1 MRHLIFRAR
10 QAYLSWPAP
19 ARVTIGEQSLMAN
32 RQIASALAFILT
44 AFGWGNVMAASQ
56 PHRHV
61 TADLIA
67 GTSAAVPGKT
77 LTVAVRERMEPGWHT
92 YWANP
97 GDSGEPTSIE
107 WSLPEGLKAGPILW
121 PLPHIIPVGP
131 LVEYGYDDEVIL
143 LTEIQVPENAAGSI
157 KLAAKVS
164 YLVCRDIC
172 VPEDSHVELT
182 LPVANESAPSE
193 FAAEIAKAKAALPK
207 PLPSTAAYA
216 ANPGKGA
223 LRLTVTAE
231 PALFEGIA
239 DARFYPLTWGAVS
252 NTAAQPRTVSGGELV
267 LDLQQGDTKETP
279 EKLEGV
285 LVLTRGS
292 GEGSRTGYTIA
303 AARGPDSASAG
314 GLFDHT
320 DGAGQVNSG
329 TYAAASGGVSGSAG
343 IAVLFAF
350 MGGMILNLMPCVFP
364 VLALKALSF
373 AKAADGGH
381 RQQGMAYLGGV
392 LASFTALAAVIA
404 ILRQGTAALGWGFQ
418 FQSPAFVLAL
428 ALLFFLMGLSLSGV
442 VSFGGGLMSAGDSL
456 SRKPGNTGY
465 FFTGV
470 LAAIAA
476 TPCTAPF
483 MGAAIGFAMTQ
494 PTAILVAVMLG
505 LGLGFAAPVVA
516 LSFSPAIQRIL
527 PKPGAWMETLK
538 QVLAFPLYATAA
550 WLVWVLSIQSGS
562 DGVMAAAL
570 AIVGVGFAAWLGG
583 KTESSALPLKL
594 VAPALGIAAVAFGL
608 SMATAAQTEN
618 SAPGVEAS
626 ALQEEPFTQAR
637 LDALKAQGR
646 PVFVNLTAAWCI
658 TCKVNERLA
667 LKSSEVAEAFKAA
680 GITYLK
686 GDWTKGNPEITA
698 LLEHFGRAGVPLYLF
713 YPGHGAGPH
722 VLPQILTAGVVLDE
736 IKTEAALL
744 AAPHKGA

>member
-1 MRHLIFRAR
+1 
-10 QAYLSWPAP
+10 
-19 ARVTIGEQSLMAN
+19 MAN
-32 RQIASALAFILT
+32 WQITSAVALVLST
-44 AFGWGNVMAASQ
+44 LGLGNVMAASQ
-56 PHRHV
+56 PPHHHV

-67 GTSAAVPGKT
+67 AASAAVPGKT

-107 WSLPEGLKAGPILW
+107 WALPDGAKAGPILW
-121 PLPHIIPVGP
+121 PLPHTIPVGP
-131 LVEYGYDDEVIL
+131 LVEYGYDDEVLL
-143 LTEIQVPENAAGSI
+143 LTEIEVPADAAGSM

-164 YLVCRDIC
+164 YLVCKDIC
-172 VPEDSHVELT
+172 VPEETHAELT
-182 LPVANESAPSE
+182 LPVANEAAPSE
-193 FAAEIAKAKAALPK
+193 FAGQIAKAEAALPK
-207 PLPSTAAYA
+207 PLPGRASYA
-216 ANPGKGA
+216 ANTAKGA

-231 PALFEGIA
+231 PGLFEGVS
-239 DARFYPLTWGAVS
+239 DVRFFPLTWGAVS
-252 NTAAQPRTVSGGELV
+252 NPADQPRTIRGGELV

-279 EKLEGV
+279 EKLEGL
-285 LVLTRGS
+285 LVLTKGS
-292 GEGSRTGYTIA
+292 GEGSRTGYTVS

-320 DGAGQVNSG
+320 DAAGQVNSG
-329 TYAAASGGVSGSAG
+329 SYAAASGGVSGSAG
-343 IAVLFAF
+343 IAVFFAF
-350 MGGMILNLMPCVFP
+350 LGGIILNLMPCVFP

-373 AKAADGGH
+373 AKSADGGH
-381 RQQGMAYLGGV
+381 RQQGIAYLGGV
-392 LASFTALAAVIA
+392 LASFAALAAIIA
-404 ILRQGTAALGWGFQ
+404 VLREGTAALGWGFQ

-442 VSFGGGLMSAGDSL
+442 VTFGGGLMSAGDSL
-456 SRKPGNTGY
+456 SRKPGNAGY

-494 PTAILVAVMLG
+494 SAWILVAVMLA
-505 LGLGFAAPVVA
+505 LGLGFATPVVA
-516 LSFSPAIQRIL
+516 LSFSSAMQKIL

-550 WLVWVLSIQSGS
+550 WLVWVLSIQTGS
-562 DGVMAAAL
+562 DGVMAASL
-570 AIVGVGFAAWLGG
+570 GVVGVGFSAWLAG
-583 KTESSALPLKL
+583 KTSSSSLPIKL
-594 VAPALGIAAVAFGL
+594 LAPVLGAAAVALGL
-608 SMATAAQTEN
+608 MLATTAKTEN
-618 SAPGVEAS
+618 AASGAEAS
-626 ALQEEPFTQAR
+626 VLKEEPFTQAR
-637 LDALKAQGR
+637 LDELKAQGR

-667 LKSSEVAEAFKAA
+667 LKSGEVAQAFQAA

-686 GDWTKGNPEITA
+686 GDWTKANPEITA

-713 YPGHGAGPH
+713 YPGHGAGPR
-722 VLPQILTAGVVLDE
+722 VLPQILTAGLVLDE
-736 IKTEAALL
+736 IKTQAALL
-744 AAPHKGA
+744 NATSNKGA